1 LVNGYLID
9 DIEKALSNLS
19 PSDFVRHIDSAIEI
33 LRKERE
39 RGFLVGGKIN
49 GGLVELQTPD
59 ELVVIGDIHGDLKT
73 FLKILEDIK
82 LEHYLANP
90 NNKIILLGD
99 YVDRGP
105 KSIEVLYAI
114 CNLKQRYPN
123 SIILMRGNHEAPAEY
138 PFSSHDLP
146 LKIIDYYGM
155 DMGKFIYYKKIF
167 PFFRLLMLTTIIQ
180 KLLLLVHGGLPTIEV
195 TTTNY
200 RSHIANA
207 QENILQNR
215 IMEEILWNDP
225 RSEILGGHD
234 WEKSRRGVGKH
245 FGINISRKWLEAT
258 GTRAI
263 IRGHEPCEGYKL
275 DHAGIVITIF
285 SCKDPY
291 PNFDAAYISIAG
303 KKLESIRTGA
313 DLVDYT
319 IKV

>member
-1 LVNGYLID
+1 LVNEYLID
-9 DIEKALSNLS
+9 DIEKTLSNLS

-123 SIILMRGNHEAPAEY
+123 SIILMRGNHEAPARHMTY
-138 PFSSHDLP
+138 L
-146 LKIIDYYGM
+146 
-155 DMGKFIYYKKIF
+155 
-167 PFFRLLMLTTIIQ
+167 
-180 KLLLLVHGGLPTIEV
+180 
-195 TTTNY
+195 
-200 RSHIANA
+200 
-207 QENILQNR
+207 
-215 IMEEILWNDP
+215 
-225 RSEILGGHD
+225 
-234 WEKSRRGVGKH
+234 
-245 FGINISRKWLEAT
+245 
-258 GTRAI
+258 
-263 IRGHEPCEGYKL
+263 
-275 DHAGIVITIF
+275 
-285 SCKDPY
+285 
-291 PNFDAAYISIAG
+291 
-303 KKLESIRTGA
+303 
-313 DLVDYT
+313 
-319 IKV
+319 